1 VALPDIESLRC
12 FVVAA
17 RTLNFRQ
24 ASQEV
29 GLTPAALGQRI
40 KQLEDQVGVSLFAR
54 TTRKVELTEAGLSML
69 PRAQATLEQAESC
82 VMAARGEL
90 GPAPM
95 DITIG
100 TRHELGLSWIQ
111 PMLPDLGER
120 FAHINFHLFFG
131 SGEDLNRRV
140 LARELD
146 CGISSRRAIEPNL
159 DFIQLHQENYVF
171 VGERAVLD
179 QQPAPDESS
188 LKAHRL
194 IDVGPELHLLH
205 YLRQTEASIDP
216 QAFGGFRWMGTI
228 SAIRSAVLAGE
239 GLAVLPLYLVQDD
252 LDTGRLAQVW
262 PERTLVHDWFRLLFR
277 ADDPRVSLF
286 RALGQAMRGHSLK

>member
-1 VALPDIESLRC
+1 MALPDNESLRC

-17 RTLNFRQ
+17 RTLNFRR

-40 KQLEDQVGVSLFAR
+40 KQLEDQVGVALFVR

-82 VMAARGEL
+82 VLAARGDL

-111 PMLPDLGER
+111 PMLPDLGET
-120 FAHINFHLFFG
+120 FAHIDFHLFFG

-146 CGISSRRAIEPNL
+146 CAISSRRSI
-159 DFIQLHQENYVF
+159 
-171 VGERAVLD
+171 
-179 QQPAPDESS
+179 ESS
-188 LKAHRL
+188 FSRVRVK
-194 IDVGPELHLLH
+194 PSSELWNSSS
-205 YLRQTEASIDP
+205 T
-216 QAFGGFRWMGTI
+216 
-228 SAIRSAVLAGE
+228 
-239 GLAVLPLYLVQDD
+239 
-252 LDTGRLAQVW
+252 
-262 PERTLVHDWFRLLFR
+262 
-277 ADDPRVSLF
+277 
-286 RALGQAMRGHSLK
+286 

>member
-1 VALPDIESLRC
+1 MSLPDIESLRC

-17 RTLNFRQ
+17 RTLNFRR

-40 KQLEDQVGVSLFAR
+40 KQLEEQVEVALFVR
-54 TTRKVELTEAGLSML
+54 TTRKVELTEAGLAML

-90 GPAPM
+90 GPSPM

-111 PMLPDLGER
+111 PMLPSLGQR
-120 FAHINFHLFFG
+120 FDHINFHLFFG

-140 LARELD
+140 LGRELD
-146 CGISSRRAIEPNL
+146 CAISSRRAIEPNL
-159 DFIQLHQENYVF
+159 DFMQLHQEDYVF
-171 VGERAVLD
+171 VGEASLLERE
-179 QQPAPDESS
+179 PAPDESS
-188 LKAHRL
+188 LEGHRL
-194 IDVGPELHLLH
+194 IDVGPQLHLLH

-216 QAFGGFRWMGTI
+216 QSFGAFRWMGTI
-228 SAIRSAVLAGE
+228 SAIRSAVLAGQ
-239 GLAVLPLYLVQDD
+239 GLAVLPLYLVRDD
-252 LDTGRLAQVW
+252 LSAGRIAHVW
-262 PERTLVHDWFRLLFR
+262 PERTLMHDWFRLLFR

-286 RALGQAMRGHSLK
+286 RALGQAMRSQSLK

>member
-1 VALPDIESLRC
+1 MALPDLESLRC

-17 RTLNFRQ
+17 RTLNFRK

-40 KQLEDQVGVSLFAR
+40 KQLEEQTGAALFVR

-69 PRAQATLEQAESC
+69 PRAHATLEQAESC
-82 VMAARGEL
+82 VLAARGEL

-95 DITIG
+95 EITIG

-111 PMLPDLGER
+111 PMLPELGER
-120 FAHINFHLFFG
+120 FAYVNFHLFFG

-140 LARELD
+140 LSRELD
-146 CGISSRRAIEPNL
+146 CCISSRRAIEENI
-159 DFIQLHQENYVF
+159 DFVQLHREDYVF
-171 VGERAVLD
+171 VGLSSLLEEK
-179 QQPAPDESS
+179 PAPDEAS
-188 LKAHRL
+188 LSEHLL

-205 YLRQTEASIDP
+205 YLRQTEDSVNP

-228 SAIRSAVLAGE
+228 SAIRNAVLAGD
-239 GLAVLPLYLVQDD
+239 GLAVLPLYLVRDD
-252 LDTGRLAQVW
+252 LEAGRIAHVW
-262 PERTLVHDWFRLLFR
+262 PRRTLTHDWFRLLFR

-286 RALGQAMRGHSLK
+286 RALGDSMRAQELK